1 MVQVQALARDIMFCS
16 LEGLLVGV
24 ALSCPFVPHNPRG
37 ALTLLSQCLSLHA
50 GASMGP
56 GMEPDT
62 MQRVTIAGVTPHI
75 RGVEIRVS

>member
-1 MVQVQALARDIMFCS
+1 MFCS

-37 ALTLLSQCLSLHA
+37 ALTLLSQCHSLHA

-62 MQRVTIAGVTPHI
+62 MQGQGVTTAGVTPHI
-75 RGVEIRVS
+75 RGVELRVS